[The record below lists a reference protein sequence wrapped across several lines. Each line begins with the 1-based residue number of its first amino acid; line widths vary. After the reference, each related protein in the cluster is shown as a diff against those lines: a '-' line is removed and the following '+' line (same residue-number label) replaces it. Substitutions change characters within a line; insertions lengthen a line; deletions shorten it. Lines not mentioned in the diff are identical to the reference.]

1 MENSAV
7 EEKGVWVV
15 KCGCT
20 KSIGVYLFELRN
32 GSALC
37 QDLEDMASMLTS
49 SVDGKSCWPWCS
61 CENHLLRRLLSTSK
75 NISKI

>member
-7 EEKGVWVV
+7 EEKGVCVV

-37 QDLEDMASMLTS
+37 QDLEDMASMFTS
-49 SVDGKSCWPWCS
+49 VGAGVDGISCWPWCS
-61 CENHLLRRLLSTSK
+61 C
-75 NISKI
+75 